1 MEILKKIDDLLI
13 GWGISPSRAD
23 MFDQFIAFAL
33 ILAVAFLADALCRK
47 ILLKVVAQLVKKTKA
62 TWDDIVFDR
71 KVMVHLSRMV
81 APVIIYL
88 FVPLAFVEVGSS
100 AMDFIRRICLI
111 YIIITFLSFVNS
123 FLKAVYSVYSER
135 EQFRDRPLKG
145 MLQTMQVIL
154 WLVGGIVVV
163 GELIG
168 RDPLSLLAGLGASA
182 AILMLVF
189 KDSIMGFVSGVQLS
203 ANDMLKVGDWI
214 AMPKYGADG
223 TVIEVT
229 LNTVMAENAAIRWKD
244 GDDYDNNPWYRE
256 YKERFNIQVKN
267 DWVSNDYKTKLNL
280 SIAEGNLP
288 DVFTVDSQQL
298 KELQEADLIWDLSE
312 IWEENASD
320 LLKSYMEENKATFET
335 AKIDGKLYGVPQ
347 LSLGPVDQIPVMWV
361 KKDWK
366 AESGVEEIKTIAD
379 FEKMAKAI
387 KEKHGDFAITETS
400 DLAGMFAM
408 APGWGAY
415 PNIWVEKEDGSIE
428 YGSTQQE
435 MKQVLETYARWYKEG
450 LLDPEFTI
458 TDGDKMF
465 QKVLNEEAGISPFS
479 TWFVW
484 GVGPGSIE
492 QFGVDGTFD
501 AYPMPTVNGED
512 AKGVIE
518 FANYGYNVISKDCLN
533 PGSGYQTYELLC
545 IYGERGRK

>member
-23 MFDQFIAFAL
+23 MLDQFIAFAL

-123 FLKAVYSVYSER
+123 FLKAVYSVYSEK

-189 KDSIMGFVSGVQLS
+189 KDSILGFVAGIQLS
-203 ANDMLKVGDWI
+203 ANDMVRPGDWI
-214 AMPKYGADG
+214 TLPSGAANG
-223 TVIEVT
+223 TVQEIT
-229 LNTVMAENAAIRWKD
+229 LNTVKIQNFDNTISTVPPYTLVSSPFQNWRGMKDSGGRRVMKNITLDLTTLQFCTPEMLDRYRKEIPLMA
-244 GDDYDNNPWYRE
+244 DYQPEEGVVPTNSQVYRV
-256 YKERFNIQVKN
+256 YIERYLC
-267 DWVSNDYKTKLNL
+267 S
-280 SIAEGNLP
+280 LP
-288 DVFTVDSQQL
+288 VVNQDL
-298 KELQEADLIWDLSE
+298 DLIISQKE
-312 IWEENASD
+312 
-320 LLKSYMEENKATFET
+320 ATM
-335 AKIDGKLYGVPQ
+335 YGVPIQ
-347 LSLGPVDQIPVMWV
+347 VYFFSRNKV
-361 KKDWK
+361 WK
-366 AESGVEEIKTIAD
+366 EYERIQ
-379 FEKMAKAI
+379 
-387 KEKHGDFAITETS
+387 S
-400 DLAGMFAM
+400 DIFDHLLAMVPKF
-408 APGWGAY
+408 
-415 PNIWVEKEDGSIE
+415 D
-428 YGSTQQE
+428 
-435 MKQVLETYARWYKEG
+435 L
-450 LLDPEFTI
+450 
-458 TDGDKMF
+458 
-465 QKVLNEEAGISPFS
+465 KV
-479 TWFVW
+479 
-484 GVGPGSIE
+484 
-492 QFGVDGTFD
+492 
-501 AYPMPTVNGED
+501 
-512 AKGVIE
+512 
-518 FANYGYNVISKDCLN
+518 
-533 PGSGYQTYELLC
+533 YQYSD
-545 IYGERGRK
+545 

>member
-23 MFDQFIAFAL
+23 MLDQFIAFAL

-123 FLKAVYSVYSER
+123 FLKAVYSVYSEK

-189 KDSIMGFVSGVQLS
+189 KDSIMGFVSGIQLS
-203 ANDMLKVGDWI
+203 ANNMLRVGDWI
-214 AMPKYGADG
+214 QMPKYGADG

-229 LNTVMAENAAIRWKD
+229 LNTVKVRNWDNTITTIPPYALVSDSFQNWRGMQESGGRRIKRSIRIDMNSVKFCTPEMLAKYKKIQLLKDYIEETEKVIEDYNKEHGITPKTITKSIREAISAVKQEDIGVEFKMEKEEDVKKAIEKLTDQMLEYAANMEFEKAAETRDKI
-244 GDDYDNNPWYRE
+244 
-256 YKERFNIQVKN
+256 
-267 DWVSNDYKTKLNL
+267 
-280 SIAEGNLP
+280 
-288 DVFTVDSQQL
+288 
-298 KELQEADLIWDLSE
+298 KELRENTGMNRKEFCEYFGIPYRTVTE
-312 IWEENASD
+312 WERGTRKMPDYVFRLLAYRIKMEN
-320 LLKSYMEENKATFET
+320 
-335 AKIDGKLYGVPQ
+335 
-347 LSLGPVDQIPVMWV
+347 
-361 KKDWK
+361 
-366 AESGVEEIKTIAD
+366 
-379 FEKMAKAI
+379 
-387 KEKHGDFAITETS
+387 FA
-400 DLAGMFAM
+400 
-408 APGWGAY
+408 
-415 PNIWVEKEDGSIE
+415 EKEEVD
-428 YGSTQQE
+428 
-435 MKQVLETYARWYKEG
+435 
-450 LLDPEFTI
+450 
-458 TDGDKMF
+458 
-465 QKVLNEEAGISPFS
+465 EE
-479 TWFVW
+479 
-484 GVGPGSIE
+484 
-492 QFGVDGTFD
+492 
-501 AYPMPTVNGED
+501 
-512 AKGVIE
+512 
-518 FANYGYNVISKDCLN
+518 
-533 PGSGYQTYELLC
+533 
-545 IYGERGRK
+545 

>member
-23 MFDQFIAFAL
+23 MLDQFIAFAL

-123 FLKAVYSVYSER
+123 FLKAVYSVYSEK

-214 AMPKYGADG
+214 EMRNWDNTITTIPPYLLVSDSFQNWRGMRESGGRRVKRSINIDMTSVRFCTPEMLAKYRKIQLLKDYVEQ
-223 TVIEVT
+223 TEEVIEKYNV
-229 LNTVMAENAAIRWKD
+229 ENGI
-244 GDDYDNNPWYRE
+244 DNSILVNGR
-256 YKERFNIQVKN
+256 RQ
-267 DWVSNDYKTKLNL
+267 TNL
-280 SIAEGNLP
+280 GVFRAYLTAYLKSLP
-288 DVFTVDSQQL
+288 DVNQELTCMVRQL
-298 KELQEADLIWDLSE
+298 QPTDRGIPIELYFFCAL
-312 IWEENASD
+312 
-320 LLKSYMEENKATFET
+320 
-335 AKIDGKLYGVPQ
+335 
-347 LSLGPVDQIPVMWV
+347 
-361 KKDWK
+361 KDWVPY
-366 AESGVEEIKTIAD
+366 EGVQAD
-379 FEKMAKAI
+379 VFDHVLAI
-387 KEKHGDFAITETS
+387 I
-400 DLAGMFAM
+400 
-408 APGWGAY
+408 
-415 PNIWVEKEDGSIE
+415 
-428 YGSTQQE
+428 
-435 MKQVLETYARWYKEG
+435 
-450 LLDPEFTI
+450 PEF
-458 TDGDKMF
+458 DLQVF
-465 QKVLNEEAGISPFS
+465 QSPSGRDFQRVLPAASEE
-479 TWFVW
+479 
-484 GVGPGSIE
+484 
-492 QFGVDGTFD
+492 
-501 AYPMPTVNGED
+501 
-512 AKGVIE
+512 KG
-518 FANYGYNVISKDCLN
+518 A
-533 PGSGYQTYELLC
+533 
-545 IYGERGRK
+545 